1 MAVDPTTPTPFTF
14 TFTFYSHPQPHFIYG
29 IPRSSPSSFPS
40 PLSLH
45 SPLSLLPQLPQPRPT
60 THHLHFPL
68 LPLPFLLFSFLLPP
82 LRLPSLS
89 PHPQLPHLELK
100 PPQLLKHLDRRWRG
114 LVWCWWCLGWWRLW
128 RRHFRER
135 KLRVTRLRK
144 KKRVKYRRRE
154 RERESE
160 REREEKKLTERLQH
174 TYQITHQNGGLR
186 LHGRRPSPS
195 SRRENGVKP
204 ANSGDADKDA
214 DKDANADAGG
224 VVLLHVRARA
234 CGVGPYKE
242 TTC

>member
-1 MAVDPTTPTPFTF
+1 MGWCGAGGVWGGGDCGDATF
-14 TFTFYSHPQPHFIYG
+14 GSVSSGSRDYG
-29 IPRSSPSSFPS
+29 
-40 PLSLH
+40 
-45 SPLSLLPQLPQPRPT
+45 
-60 THHLHFPL
+60 
-68 LPLPFLLFSFLLPP
+68 
-82 LRLPSLS
+82 
-89 PHPQLPHLELK
+89 
-100 PPQLLKHLDRRWRG
+100 
-114 LVWCWWCLGWWRLW
+114 
-128 RRHFRER
+128 
-135 KLRVTRLRK
+135 K